1 MKKSIGIMVFMMLF
15 AVFLGAF
22 LSWEQIYA
30 SQAGYQ
36 NQIDSLEQ
44 SVAKLS
50 ELEQA
55 NIDLINEI
63 NKRGYVV
70 SSDFVKELYTLD
82 NITIEAGKSKE
93 ITLCESVS
101 KSGYVSK
108 GVLGYY
114 LNNATKNG
122 KNRTHCMINR
132 LYLSGDSLKMLI
144 RNTSSEY
151 DAVIKANAT
160 VLFIKD
166 K

>member
-1 MKKSIGIMVFMMLF
+1 MKKRIGIMLFTMLF

-22 LSWEQIYA
+22 FKWEESYA
-30 SQAGYQ
+30 SQVDYQ
-36 NQIDSLEQ
+36 NQIDSLNQ
-44 SVAKLS
+44 SVATLS
-50 ELEQA
+50 ERQQV
-55 NIDLINEI
+55 NVDLINEI
-63 NKRGYVV
+63 NNRGYVV
-70 SSDFVKELYTLD
+70 SSDFSKELYTLD

-101 KSGYVSK
+101 KSGYVAK
-108 GVLGYY
+108 GILGYY
-114 LNNATKNG
+114 INNATKNG
-122 KNRTHCMINR
+122 KNRTHCMVNR

-160 VLFIKD
+160 VLFIKN